1 MSFANIGKIAYSDC
15 QHEIEDKFWELVKKE
30 PLDYFIEDKV
40 DDDKVRE
47 SYKSTARSYGVRI
60 NKPVYSFFGKIATL

>member
-1 MSFANIGKIAYSDC
+1 MSFANNGKIAYSDY

-47 SYKSTARSYGVRI
+47 TYKSTARSYGVRI
-60 NKPVYSFFGKIATL
+60 